1 MKHSTACID
10 WKERIVKGESLI
22 PPPIFPEEAKAAM
35 EIFKELR
42 IVDAIGSP
50 MIGDSCLPWVF
61 DFASCIFGAYDADSG
76 RRMINEFFLLI
87 SKKNSKSTIAAAIML
102 TALIRNWRMSGEFLI
117 LAPTVEVAQ
126 NSFIPVRDMIK
137 SSPELESMFLI
148 QEHLKSVTH
157 RLTNATLKVIAADQ
171 HSVGGKKTIG
181 LLVDELHLFG
191 KQPKSEGM
199 LLEAAG
205 GLASRPE
212 GFVIYLTTMADEP
225 PSGVFKQK
233 LDYAR
238 GVRDGTIED
247 NKTAVV
253 LYEFPPEMIEA
264 GEHMLPKNFYI
275 TNPNLNVSVDKEFL
289 ESGLRKAEESG
300 KESVCIFLSKHLN
313 VEIGLALMSNR
324 WAGADFW
331 AACSSPEITLDS
343 LIARCDVIDIGIDG
357 GGLDDLLGLAVIGRD
372 SKSGKWIAWTRAWAH
387 PSVLERRKSE
397 AARLKDFEKDGDLII
412 VKRIGDDVLEVAE
425 IVGEV
430 YLSGKL
436 DKIGV
441 DPHGLGGI
449 LDALMDEGI
458 PETKVIGISQGWKM
472 SGAIKTTE
480 RRVAENNFEHGGQ
493 NLMSW
498 CVGNAK
504 VEPRGN
510 AIIITKQASGY
521 AKIDPL
527 MAVFNAV
534 SLMSLNPD
542 SGKIEQGFVD
552 LSAIYQ

>member
-1 MKHSTACID
+1 MNHSTACID
-10 WKERIVKGESLI
+10 WEDRIINGDSLI
-22 PPPIFPEEAKAAM
+22 PPPLFPDEAEAAM

-42 IVDAIGSP
+42 IVDAAGSP

-76 RRMINEFFLLI
+76 RRLINEFFLLI

-148 QEHLKSVTH
+148 QEHLKTVTH
-157 RLTNATLKVIAADQ
+157 RGTKATLKVIAADQ

-191 KQPKSEGM
+191 KQPKAEGM

-233 LDYAR
+233 LQYAR
-238 GVRDGTIED
+238 GVRDGRIED
-247 NKTAVV
+247 SKTVGV
-253 LYEFPPEMIEA
+253 LYEFPPKMIDA
-264 GEHMLPKNFYI
+264 GEHMKPENFYI
-275 TNPNLNVSVDKEFL
+275 TNPNLNVSVDREFL
-289 ESGLRKAEESG
+289 EGGLRKAEENG

-313 VEIGLALMSNR
+313 VEIGLALMSDR
-324 WAGADFW
+324 WAGADYW
-331 AACSSPEITLDS
+331 MACAVPAFDLDE
-343 LIARCDVIDIGIDG
+343 LIERSDVVDVGIDG
-357 GGLDDLLGLAVIGRD
+357 GGLDDLLGLAVLGRD
-372 SKSGKWIAWTRAWAH
+372 KITGKWLLWARAWAH

-397 AARLKDFEKDGDLII
+397 AARFKDFAREGDLSLPL
-412 VKRIGDDVLEVAE
+412 RIGDDVEEVAE
-425 IVGEV
+425 IVSHVEK
-430 YLSGKL
+430 SGKL

-441 DPHGLGGI
+441 DPIGLGGI
-449 LDALMDEGI
+449 LDALISEGI
-458 PETKVIGISQGWKM
+458 PQEKIIGISQGWKLG
-472 SGAIKTTE
+472 GAIKTLE
-480 RRVAENNFEHGGQ
+480 RRVAEGNFEHSGQ
-493 NLMSW
+493 KMMTW

-510 AIIITKQASGY
+510 AILITKQASGY

-527 MAVFNAV
+527 MAAFNAV
-534 SLMSLNPD
+534 SLMSLVPE
-542 SGKIEQGFVD
+542 SGA
-552 LSAIYQ
+552 SIYDTQEVYIG